1 MVTGNVSQIAHDVAH
16 GLITMRDAVRILD
29 ALGYTVQE
37 RRRIITGAIR
47 YRKLWLKYQT
57 SK

>member
-47 YRKLWLKYQT
+47 YRKLWLK
-57 SK
+57 